1 VAGEARRE
9 GGIRP
14 GLLVGLAGAGL
25 FLAAADAYAVATL
38 LPRMMADISLPVDQ
52 IEQATPVISGF
63 LAGYVV
69 AMPLLGAMSDR
80 RGRLPVYL
88 VGLAVFAGGSLM
100 TALAPSLG
108 WLLAGRAVQG
118 LGGGAL
124 VPVTLALAA
133 DLFRGAARDRALGG
147 VSAIQEAGSV
157 VGPVYGAALASLAPA
172 LGWRFVFLLNLPLA
186 VVIGAAMVA
195 GSRRIRGADSSA
207 PRPQPVLAATDLP
220 SAAALGLG
228 LAALMLALYPDDP
241 AASALNHRFVPL
253 AVTAAV
259 LLGAYGWRQTR
270 RLSPLVPPRVLRSRA
285 FLGALLTNL
294 LVGGGLM
301 AVLIDVPIFAR
312 GVFGITQSQ
321 AGLLLTSFLVGVPV
335 GAAAGG
341 VLSARAGR
349 AVVAAAGL
357 AAAAAGFWLLAGWD
371 VQSLTQRLGPLRT
384 ADVELVALG
393 LAFGLVIAPI
403 TAAALDATERR
414 EHGLVS
420 SLVVTARTV
429 GMLAALSALTA
440 FGLHRFNQ
448 LLAEQPAPPVTAT
461 LHDKLKVLE
470 ANVTNA
476 LVLEYH
482 DVFRLA
488 ALLCA
493 AAAVVAAVSLG
504 GRRPRAA
511 EWG

>member
-1 VAGEARRE
+1 VPDGRHAGVVA
-9 GGIRP
+9 
-14 GLLVGLAGAGL
+14 LCGAGL
-25 FLAAADAYAVATL
+25 FLAAADAYAVAAL
-38 LPRMMADISLPVDQ
+38 LPRMMADVSLPVDQ

-69 AMPLLGAMSDR
+69 AMPLLGAVSDR
-80 RGRLPVYL
+80 RGRVPVYL
-88 VGLAVFAGGSLM
+88 AGLAVFAAGSLV
-100 TALAPSLG
+100 TALAPSLA
-108 WLLAGRAVQG
+108 WLLVGRAVQG

-133 DLFRGAARDRALGG
+133 DVFTGAARDRALGA
-147 VSAIQEAGSV
+147 VSALQEAGSV
-157 VGPVYGAALASLAPA
+157 VGPAYGAALAGLGPA
-172 LGWRFVFLLNLPLA
+172 LGWRFVFFLNVPLA
-186 VVIGAAMVA
+186 VVVGGLVVFGARRSSGFAAGGAVA
-195 GSRRIRGADSSA
+195 GA
-207 PRPQPVLAATDLP
+207 DLP

-228 LAALMLALYPDDP
+228 LGALVLALYPDDP
-241 AASALNHRFVPL
+241 AASPVNRWVLPL
-253 AVTAAV
+253 GASAVV
-259 LLGAYGWRQTR
+259 LLGFYGWRQVR
-270 RLSPLVPPRVLRSRA
+270 RLSPLVPPRVLRSPA

-301 AVLIDVPIFAR
+301 AVLLDVPVFAR

-335 GAAAGG
+335 GAGVGG
-341 VLSARAGR
+341 VLSARVGRRLVSFAGL
-349 AVVAAAGL
+349 VVAAG
-357 AAAAAGFWLLAGWD
+357 GFWVLASWD
-371 VQSLTQRLGPLRT
+371 VSSLGQRVGVFRA
-384 ADVELVALG
+384 ADLELVAMG
-393 LAFGLVIAPI
+393 AAFGVVIAPI
-403 TAAALDATERR
+403 AAAALEATQRR

-448 LLAEQPAPPVTAT
+448 LLAAQPGPADSAS
-461 LHDKLKVLE
+461 LHDRLKVLE
-470 ANVTNA
+470 ANVTRS

-511 EWG
+511 GPD